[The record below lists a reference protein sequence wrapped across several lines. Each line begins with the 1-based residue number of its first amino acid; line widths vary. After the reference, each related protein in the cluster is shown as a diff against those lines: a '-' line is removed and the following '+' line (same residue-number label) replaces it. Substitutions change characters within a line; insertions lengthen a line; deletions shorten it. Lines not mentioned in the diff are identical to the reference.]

1 MTIKELYEWAK
12 VHNALNLDIE
22 IEIGNGS
29 IVECKPIIVPRHRS
43 YHTEKVVSL

>member
-12 VHNALNLDIE
+12 VHNALDLDIE

-29 IVECKPIIVPRHRS
+29 IVECNPIIAPRHKRC
-43 YHTEKVVSL
+43 HTEKVVSL

>member
-43 YHTEKVVSL
+43 CHTEKVVSL